1 MYRLCLLTMLLSLLP
16 LTTAGAAPALPL
28 APPASAALVS
38 PAKYLCGMF
47 DGRFTCRY
55 DPAGG
60 LETGTKGAI
69 RKTPEAGAVE
79 QAPEGAAT
87 GAPASGAPAA
97 TDTACGRGMI
107 GTPPDNCHCPES
119 SELLGGNCVHYAARC
134 TNGLAAGAVPQPC
147 AGAEEKLACKMRED
161 GLKDCCCLT
170 YDKF

>member
-1 MYRLCLLTMLLSLLP
+1 MHRLFLLTMLLSLLP